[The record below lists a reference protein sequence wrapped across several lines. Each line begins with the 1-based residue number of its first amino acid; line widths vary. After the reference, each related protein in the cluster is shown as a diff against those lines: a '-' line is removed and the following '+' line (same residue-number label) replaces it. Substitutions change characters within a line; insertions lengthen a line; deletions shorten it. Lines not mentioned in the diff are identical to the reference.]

1 MIPKKDSK
9 PFLVKFA
16 IGVDDSNGNK
26 KTIYEDNWT
35 TVYGLIS
42 EPDGSNQK
50 YVYGREFN
58 FDKTIVVNATA
69 TTRRIKSNTE
79 FLLENMPTDTFS
91 GGDYTI
97 SRIFPEY
104 NGERM
109 IGLSKK
115 ESVNIPKLYF
125 IYNDQILFYQLNF
138 DKDTLTGYVNVN
150 EVLPFSVGD
159 YVWTRKPSSVDD
171 TNNRLRLTQTT
182 ITGFDNQNRNF
193 TQLTFVEDDGN
204 A

>member
-125 IYNDQILFYQLNF
+125 IYNEQILFYQLNF

-150 EVLPFSVGD
+150 EVLAFSVGD
-159 YVWTRKPSSVDD
+159 YVWTRKPSSADD
-171 TNNRLRLTQTT
+171 TNNRLRLTQTI
-182 ITGFDNQNRNF
+182 ITGFDSQNRNF
-193 TQLTFVEDDGN
+193 TQLTFVEDSEN